1 MKKKIIVLLAANIKK
16 LKTLSYIF
24 QKNISF
30 SVIFSNCGSKNEKI
44 FKEEAPIVILRI
56 LDFIFNYQY
65 TKIDMTEENIGQE
78 FRLKEIDEKLNYFIQ
93 EMKQN
98 ELISKKHKKVC
109 KILNYTQDLLVLATT
124 VTGCDVFQFLLLLL
138 YLVFQ

>member
-1 MKKKIIVLLAANIKK
+1 MKK
-16 LKTLSYIF
+16 TLVF
-24 QKNISF
+24 SF
-30 SVIFSNCGSKNEKI
+30 IFSNCGSKNEKI
-44 FKEEAPIVILRI
+44 FKEEAPIVTLRI
-56 LDFIFNYQY
+56 FDFIFNYQC

-78 FRLKEIDEKLNYFIQ
+78 FRLKEIDEKLNCFIQ

-109 KILNYTQDLLVLATT
+109 KILNYTQDLLILATT

-138 YLVFQ
+138 

>member
-1 MKKKIIVLLAANIKK
+1 
-16 LKTLSYIF
+16 
-24 QKNISF
+24 
-30 SVIFSNCGSKNEKI
+30 
-44 FKEEAPIVILRI
+44 
-56 LDFIFNYQY
+56 
-65 TKIDMTEENIGQE
+65 MTEENIRQE

-109 KILNYTQDLLVLATT
+109 KILNYTQDLLILATT

-138 YLVFQ
+138 